1 MAPQTYKQMRCSHG
15 YAGQCKRAG
24 GYHFLVVEWLPW
36 TLIGMCRP
44 CAEEVRKDLIY
55 HAERAPFKRA
65 ESQLEVMPWGDSVV
79 SQIRGADPA
88 GVDAS
93 KAGYIPMLAPSN
105 GQVTLAP
112 LLPC

>member
-1 MAPQTYKQMRCSHG
+1 
-15 YAGQCKRAG
+15 
-24 GYHFLVVEWLPW
+24 
-36 TLIGMCRP
+36 MCRP

-55 HAERAPFKRA
+55 VAERAPFKRV
-65 ESQLEVMPWGDSVV
+65 ESQLEVMAV
-79 SQIRGADPA
+79 SSSGLSQVRGADPA

-93 KAGYIPMLAPSN
+93 KVGYIPMLAPGN

>member
-24 GYHFLVVEWLPW
+24 GYHFLVIEWLPW
-36 TLIGMCRP
+36 TVIGMCRP

-55 HAERAPFKRA
+55 HAERAPFKRV
-65 ESQLEVMPWGDSVV
+65 ESQPEVMALGSSVV
-79 SQIRGADPA
+79 SQVRGADPA

-93 KAGYIPMLAPSN
+93 KVGRISVLALGN
-105 GQVTLAP
+105 GQVTIAP

>member
-55 HAERAPFKRA
+55 VAERAPFKRVEA
-65 ESQLEVMPWGDSVV
+65 QLEQMQLGSSVV
-79 SQIRGADPA
+79 SQVRGADPA

-93 KAGYIPMLAPSN
+93 KVGYISVMARGN
-105 GQVTLAP
+105 GKVTPAP
-112 LLPC
+112 LLLC

>member
-24 GYHFLVVEWLPW
+24 GYHFLVIDWLPW

-65 ESQLEVMPWGDSVV
+65 DIQLEVMALGDSVV
-79 SQIRGADPA
+79 SQVRGADPA

-93 KAGYIPMLAPSN
+93 KFGHISMLVPGN
-105 GQVTLAP
+105 EQVTPAP
-112 LLPC
+112 LLLC